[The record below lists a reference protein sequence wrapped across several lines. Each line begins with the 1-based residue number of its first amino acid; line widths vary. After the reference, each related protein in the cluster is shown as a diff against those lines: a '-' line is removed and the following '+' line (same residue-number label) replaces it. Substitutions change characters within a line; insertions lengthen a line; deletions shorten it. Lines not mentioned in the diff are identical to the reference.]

1 MISVFLPFS
10 GAEYSINLIEEL
22 KNLYQV
28 EKIILLVQDENLTVP
43 ENYQKIIVDNLT
55 SSNTINK
62 IIDEAKSNYVLL
74 FTQDN
79 NFQLGQFAVER
90 FYNVIDS
97 TNAAMVYSNYI
108 SIKDEKT
115 ENHPVNDYQIGS
127 LRDDFD
133 FGYMIMFNKNFV
145 NHFEDINDYKFAG
158 LYNLRL
164 QLSRKSEFIR
174 IPEFLY
180 TTIETDTR
188 KSGVK
193 QFDYVNPK
201 NRDVQIEMEK
211 ACTFHLK
218 KINAYLEPKF
228 KEVDFSNNDFE
239 YDASVV
245 IPVKNRV
252 NTIADAIKSV
262 LSQKTN
268 FKFNCIVVDNYSTDR
283 TTNKINE
290 LAENDERLIH
300 IIPERKD
307 LGIGG
312 CWNEAIHHKNC
323 GRFAIQLDSD
333 DIYANEKTIQI
344 VVDTFYKEKC
354 AMVVG
359 SYRMTN
365 FKLEE
370 IPPGI
375 IDHKEWTPDNGRNNA
390 LRINGLGA
398 PRAFYTQILRKIKIP
413 NVSYGEDYAVGLM
426 ISRDYQIGRI
436 WEPIYLCR
444 RWEGNSDAALD
455 IQKINLYNEY
465 KDRIRTIE
473 VLARIRK
480 NKNV

>member
-10 GAEYSINLIEEL
+10 GAEYSIKLIEEI
-22 KNLYQV
+22 KNVYQV
-28 EKIILLVQDENLTVP
+28 EKIILLVHDENLTVP

-133 FGYMIMFNKNFV
+133 FGYMIMLNKNFV

-164 QLSRKSEFIR
+164 QLSRKGEFIR

-268 FKFNCIVVDNYSTDR
+268 FKFNCIVVDNYSTDG

-333 DIYANEKTIQI
+333 DIYANENTIQI

-398 PRAFYTQILRKIKIP
+398 PRAFYTPILRKIKIP

>member
-28 EKIILLVQDENLTVP
+28 EKIILLVHDENLTVP

-268 FKFNCIVVDNYSTDR
+268 FKFNCIVVDNYSTDG

-333 DIYANEKTIQI
+333 DIYANENTIQI

-398 PRAFYTQILRKIKIP
+398 PRAFYTPILRKIKIP

>member
-10 GAEYSINLIEEL
+10 GAEYSIKLIEEL
-22 KNLYQV
+22 ENVNQV
-28 EKIILLVQDENLTVP
+28 EKIILLVHDENLTVP

-164 QLSRKSEFIR
+164 QLSRKGEFIR

-268 FKFNCIVVDNYSTDR
+268 FKFNCIVVDNYSTDG

-398 PRAFYTQILRKIKIP
+398 PRAFYTPILRKIKIP